1 VDPLTVIGALL
12 ALGGLALLA
21 YSLWKA
27 NALVSFGTSEEV
39 RSEREGQR
47 IVYVACVVL
56 VVAAASLAG
65 RIGGLYAVAVA
76 APGVVCALL
85 VALIPQSAY
94 GLLAFVV
101 LGPAAALMLVIR
113 LSSS

>member
-1 VDPLTVIGALL
+1 MNPLTVIGALL

-21 YSLWKA
+21 YGLWKA
-27 NALVSFGTSEEV
+27 NALVSFGTSEEM

-47 IVYVACVVL
+47 LVYVASVVL

-65 RIGGLYAVAVA
+65 RIGGLSAVAVA
-76 APGVVCALL
+76 APGIVCALL
-85 VALIPQSAY
+85 VALLPQSAY

-101 LGPAAALMLVIR
+101 LGPVAALMLVVR
-113 LSSS
+113 LSGS